1 MAFGASTISD
11 VGGAVSDLFAA
22 SADQSKAAGL
32 RLKAQ
37 GDQLE
42 GENYGLAST
51 LAEQNEQ
58 FTVQS
63 TAIKQA
69 QIQRQVGMTIGGQAA
84 DVAGGGFA
92 ASGSSLDLMRDS
104 ASQGA
109 ITKAVAGN
117 QGLITEAGYTE
128 QAQSYQNL
136 QAASGIAVQE
146 DNLAANAA
154 DSAASGAT
162 LTGILKGVAGVASL
176 FTGGATGAIGDI
188 IPGALGDSVQDTL
201 QDATE

>member
-1 MAFGASTISD
+1 MAFGSGTITD

-37 GDQLE
+37 GDELE
-42 GENYGLAST
+42 GQNYGLAST

-63 TAIKQA
+63 TAIKEA
-69 QIQRQVGMTIGGQAA
+69 QLQRQVGLTIGGQAA

-109 ITKAVAGN
+109 ITKAVAGQ
-117 QGLITEAGYTE
+117 QGLITEAGYQE

-154 DSAASGAT
+154 DKAANAAD
-162 LTGILKGVAGVASL
+162 INAVFKGVGAVASL
-176 FTGGATGAIGDI
+176 FTGGTTAAIAPVMGAATSAVGNPNGIG
-188 IPGALGDSVQDTL
+188 GLY
-201 QDATE
+201 